1 MAFKRSAV
9 RSRLSPPNRGSL
21 SIRKALKTLGFA
33 VFLRYCGKNLKN
45 ELSSLWNGYNTPDA
59 ELNESELYD
68 FLQKSAQGELTAYFE
83 NFSENLFQTGN
94 LAKNLLNF
102 LETLQ

>member
-1 MAFKRSAV
+1 MC
-9 RSRLSPPNRGSL
+9 
-21 SIRKALKTLGFA
+21 IRDSVKVNALLEKILPF
-33 VFLRYCGKNLKN
+33 VCGKNLKN
-45 ELSSLWNGYNTPDA
+45 ELSSLWNEYNTPGA

-83 NFSENLFQTGN
+83 NFSENLFQNGN